1 MAGYGLTSGR
11 MLFVWFSIL
20 GFVNGI
26 QSLVYWMRP
35 QTEKMHWWF
44 RHMSSMF
51 ASCIAAVTAFLVVN
65 APLAG
70 LSRGSFIVWITPGV
84 VGGIATRLWVVYY
97 RRRFASPVMRNAQG
111 AMLNAQRVS
120 TLNA

>member
-1 MAGYGLTSGR
+1 
-11 MLFVWFSIL
+11 
-20 GFVNGI
+20 
-26 QSLVYWMRP
+26 
-35 QTEKMHWWF
+35 MHWWF